1 MAKRVTYGKE
11 ARDNMLRGVDILA
24 NTVKL
29 TLGPKGRNV
38 ALDSGYGSPKIVNDG
53 VSIAREIELEDKEQ
67 NAGAKLVYEVANK
80 TNDVAGDGTTTATVL
95 AQAMI
100 HNGFKAVDTGANPV
114 LVRSGIDKA
123 AKTVSEELLKSSKK
137 ISTSTDIAAVAGNSA
152 GDTEIGNTIAE
163 AMDKVGKDGVITVE
177 EGKGFDTTLDV
188 VQGMQFDKGYISP
201 YMVTDSEKMVAE
213 LENAYIMV
221 TDQKLSNIQDVL
233 PVLQSVVEAHRP
245 LLIIADD
252 VDNDVASTLIVN
264 KLRGTFNVVAVKA
277 PEFGDNQKNI
287 LQDIAIMTGANF
299 YSKDLSMQLKDIT
312 INDLGAAKKVK
323 VTKDNTT
330 IVDGAG
336 DPESVANRV
345 AELRGQVAESKSD
358 YDKKNLQ
365 KRVAKLSSGVAV
377 IRVGAT
383 TETEMKDKKLRLED
397 AINATAAAVEEGV
410 VEGGGIALMKVYK
423 KLKGNLKDNNTDV
436 QKGIDVVLNAL
447 TAPLY
452 QMSVNAGFDGNDVI
466 DASKVRADELGFD
479 AKTGEWINMMDKG
492 IIDPTKV
499 TRSAV
504 MNAASISA
512 LFITTE
518 AIVTEVPKKE
528 PAMPAGAPGMGGM
541 DY

>member
-1 MAKRVTYGKE
+1 MAKKITYGKE
-11 ARDNMLRGVDILA
+11 ARDNMLKGVDTLA

-38 ALDSGYGSPKIVNDG
+38 ALDKGYGSPIIVNDG

-100 HNGFKAVDTGANPV
+100 HNGFNAVDKGANPV
-114 LVRSGIDKA
+114 LVRAGIEKA
-123 AKTVSEELLKSSKK
+123 TKAVSEELLKNSKE
-137 ISTSTDIAAVAGNSA
+137 INTSADIASVAGISA
-152 GDTEIGNTIAE
+152 GSAEIGNTIAE

-188 VQGMQFDKGYISP
+188 VKGMQFDKGYISR
-201 YMVTDSEKMVAE
+201 YMVSDSEKGVAE
-213 LENAYIMV
+213 LENASILV
-221 TDQKLSNIQDVL
+221 TDQKISNVQDIL
-233 PVLQSVVEAHRP
+233 PVLQSVLESHKP
-245 LLIIADD
+245 LLIIAED
-252 VDNDVASTLIVN
+252 VDNDVVATLLVN
-264 KLRGTFNVVAVKA
+264 KLRGGLNVVAVKA

-299 YSKDLSMQLKDIT
+299 CSKELNMSLKDLSVS
-312 INDLGAAKKVK
+312 DLGYAKKVI

-330 IVDGAG
+330 LVDGGG
-336 DPESVANRV
+336 DAQSVENRV
-345 AELRGQVAESKSD
+345 SELKAQIVESKSD

-365 KRVAKLSSGVAV
+365 KRVAKLAAGVAV
-377 IRVGAT
+377 IRVGAL

-397 AINATAAAVEEGV
+397 AINATSAAIAEGV
-410 VEGGGIALMKVYK
+410 VPGGGIALMNVYK
-423 KLKGNLKDNNTDV
+423 VLKHTLKDENPDV
-436 QKGIDVVLNAL
+436 QKGIDVVINSL

-452 QMSVNAGFDGNDVI
+452 QMSVNAGFDGDDVI
-466 DASKVRADELGFD
+466 DESKSRTDGLGFD
-479 AKTGEWINMMDKG
+479 SKTGNWINMMDSG

-499 TRSAV
+499 TRTAV
-504 MNAASISA
+504 INASSISA

-518 AIVTEVPKKE
+518 AVVTELPK
-528 PAMPAGAPGMGGM
+528 PAAPVAPAGDSM